1 MADLRGQFT
10 RTNENTGSNK
20 SKIVGAV
27 LVALLFG
34 VGGTVYFSMGTTA
47 AAKPAPAKTYSGY

>member
-1 MADLRGQFT
+1 MADLRGQKISASA
-10 RTNENTGSNK
+10 NSSSK

-34 VGGTVYFSMGTTA
+34 AGGIFYYTSGTA
-47 AAKPAPAKTYSGY
+47 HAAKPAPAKTYNGY